1 MSKLLSNN
9 AALEKQMKE
18 MEAKLN
24 DSELAGGKAS
34 KRHVTK
40 LEARVWIVHRN

>member
-1 MSKLLSNN
+1 MSNN
-9 AALEKQMKE
+9 AVMEKQMKE

-34 KRHVTK
+34 KRHVNK
-40 LEARVWIVHRN
+40 LEARVCIIHKN